1 MHENT
6 AHAKLM
12 NIKTFQLNTNKHLD
26 TVKLNRPT
34 KLPSQCHSGIIH
46 HTSTYFLLVKSV
58 SSADDPPLSL
68 RPQVHASTVISPRS
82 SSSLDYNIP
91 SARFP
96 QAQVFVG
103 ILFSVALFSQAAF
116 ALASAIKAG
125 HGIATHTALERRLL
139 SARALCLGCADACSV
154 VAAAASHLDNSDV
167 EELVVVEK
175 LNVGRQAARRR

>member
-1 MHENT
+1 MPFWYHPS
-6 AHAKLM
+6 H
-12 NIKTFQLNTNKHLD
+12 IHLFLAGEICL
-26 TVKLNRPT
+26 KRRRPT
-34 KLPSQCHSGIIH
+34 ALT
-46 HTSTYFLLVKSV
+46 TSA
-58 SSADDPPLSL
+58 SARIYNHQPKISL
-68 RPQVHASTVISPRS
+68 ILEYS
-82 SSSLDYNIP
+82 IP

-96 QAQVFVG
+96 QAHVFVG

-154 VAAAASHLDNSDV
+154 VAAAASHLDNSKM
-167 EELVVVEK
+167 ELLVVVEK